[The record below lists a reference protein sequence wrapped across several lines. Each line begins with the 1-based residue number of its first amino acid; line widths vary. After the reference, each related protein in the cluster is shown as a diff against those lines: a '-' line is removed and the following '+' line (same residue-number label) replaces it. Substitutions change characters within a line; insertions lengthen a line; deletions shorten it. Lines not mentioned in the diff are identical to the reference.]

1 MDNERIIIELLN
13 RVLILEDKVDKLTK
27 IISQEKLLPEFTTPG
42 PNTNSMLSNNVD
54 QKDTTKYLFNGSPYG
69 KGRLVLAVVKEY
81 MLQHPDL
88 NAIELT
94 SSSFAPRI
102 QGALGVVRTL
112 NFAKDYCSDYEKRF
126 FTKEN
131 EIIHTSTEDCVVC
144 SQWGK
149 FNINNFIRRAEELG
163 FNITAI

>member
-27 IISQEKLLPEFTTPG
+27 IISQEKLLPDFTSES
-42 PNTNSMLSNNVD
+42 NTNSMLTNNVD
-54 QKDTTKYLFNGSPYG
+54 QKDTTKYLFKGSPYG

-94 SSSFAPRI
+94 SSFAPRI

-149 FNINNFIRRAEELG
+149 FNINNFIKRAEELG
-163 FNITAI
+163 FNITTI

>member
-27 IISQEKLLPEFTTPG
+27 IISQEKLLPDFTSES
-42 PNTNSMLSNNVD
+42 NTNSMIPNNVD
-54 QKDTTKYLFNGSPYG
+54 QKDTTKYLFKGSPYG

-81 MLQHPDL
+81 MLRHPEL

-112 NFAKDYCSDYEKRF
+112 YFAKDYCSDYEKRF

>member
-27 IISQEKLLPEFTTPG
+27 IISQEKLLPDFTSESS
-42 PNTNSMLSNNVD
+42 TNSMLPNNVD

-94 SSSFAPRI
+94 SSFAQRI

>member
-27 IISQEKLLPEFTTPG
+27 IISQEKLLPDFTSESS
-42 PNTNSMLSNNVD
+42 TNSMFTNNVD
-54 QKDTTKYLFNGSPYG
+54 QKDTTKYLFKGSPYG

-94 SSSFAPRI
+94 SSFAQRI

-163 FNITAI
+163 FNITTI